1 MIWAYPDFRLLLLFV
16 GLFALLY
23 ILYLVRFW
31 KINRKLKVKKRR
43 LIWKMVLRTVYFVLF
58 MIALS
63 GPSVGS
69 AMKEIKQEGK
79 DIFLAIDLSQSMNA
93 QDINPSRLQRVK
105 FELKNLVKNF
115 SSDRLGIIIFSSEA
129 FIQCPL
135 TFDQNVI
142 QLHLDG
148 LNTSLVPN
156 YGTDIAAPL
165 NMAYQKFQNE
175 NDQENKSK
183 AIILVSDGEDF
194 GENLPPVLDKLA
206 EEGIKVFSLGIG
218 TEEGASIP
226 RGNSVVM
233 DPQTN
238 RPAISRLDAT
248 NLKTIATRTD
258 GAYFELSDL
267 TQEIPQLINAI
278 ERLEGTVTASRMVEA
293 SANKYF
299 YFLSAALVL
308 ALLDMMLPVKTLSF

>member
-1 MIWAYPDFRLLLLFV
+1 MIPQ
-16 GLFALLY
+16 G
-23 ILYLVRFW
+23 
-31 KINRKLKVKKRR
+31 
-43 LIWKMVLRTVYFVLF
+43 
-58 MIALS
+58 
-63 GPSVGS
+63 
-69 AMKEIKQEGK
+69 
-79 DIFLAIDLSQSMNA
+79 
-93 QDINPSRLQRVK
+93 
-105 FELKNLVKNF
+105 
-115 SSDRLGIIIFSSEA
+115 SDRLGIIIFSSEA

-148 LNTSLVPN
+148 LNTGLVPN

-238 RPAISRLDAT
+238 RPAITRLDAT
-248 NLKTIATRTD
+248 NLKTIANRTD
-258 GAYFELSDL
+258 GAYFELSDMV
-267 TQEIPQLINAI
+267 QEIPQLITAI
-278 ERLEGTVTASRMVEA
+278 ERLEGTVMASRMVEA